1 MSVVANRRS
10 VMSCF
15 SSPTD
20 PECHRA
26 RIVLAE
32 KDITVEIHDVDTNN
46 LPEDLLDLN
55 PYATV
60 PTMVDRDLVPHNALI
75 DRFRLAVDWFSM
87 DARAVEIPRYVK
99 NLHRVERDIYA
110 IEETVVELP
119 GWV

>member
-60 PTMVDRDLVPHNALI
+60 PSLVNRALVLYI
-75 DRFRLAVDWFSM
+75 YRVFIHYLLA
-87 DARAVEIPRYVK
+87 
-99 NLHRVERDIYA
+99 L
-110 IEETVVELP
+110 LP
-119 GWV
+119 

>member
-55 PYATV
+55 PYATCLLY
-60 PTMVDRDLVPHNALI
+60 T
-75 DRFRLAVDWFSM
+75 S
-87 DARAVEIPRYVK
+87 DAADDY
-99 NLHRVERDIYA
+99 L
-110 IEETVVELP
+110 TV
-119 GWV
+119 